1 MRRSLG
7 RLYCGNDVRRKL
19 SRTGDHRSPLRGNG
33 SVFYKMTGDHRSP
46 LRGERFSFLQND
58 GRPQVAPTWNGSVF
72 Y

>member
-1 MRRSLG
+1 PYG
-7 RLYCGNDVRRKL
+7 
-19 SRTGDHRSPLRGNG
+19 GNG

-72 Y
+72 YKMTGDHRSPLRGTVQFSTK